1 MVVPLENIPSPPLMS
16 SYLKN
21 PGCATDFHMIEVLP
35 IYQMLVIHKI
45 DTYILFPIRVYC
57 SVKHDIVT

>member
-35 IYQMLVIHKI
+35 IYQKIVIHKI
-45 DTYILFPIRVYC
+45 YLFPIRVCC
-57 SVKHDIVT
+57 SVKHDIVA